1 MRDPSRGLRLFQLVG
16 IQDLWDSALVRV
28 PSPSLCWDPEVE
40 EEIRGVPH
48 SPRLE
53 GAWDQDVG
61 VDPCQCPIRP
71 VKTPNVVPL
80 SGKGEPDRVRT
91 VLEGDLSPDL

>member
-1 MRDPSRGLRLFQLVG
+1 MPY
-16 IQDLWDSALVRV
+16 
-28 PSPSLCWDPEVE
+28 
-40 EEIRGVPH
+40 

-71 VKTPNVVPL
+71 VKTPYVVPL
-80 SGKGEPDRVRT
+80 SGKGEPDRIRT
-91 VLEGDLSPDL
+91 VFEGDLSPDL